1 MRPLRGLLLFKL
13 GVWAGLASAA
23 AFVKGAVPSRG
34 DAESDELSLVAVFD
48 GIEIKSRAKAFKG
61 GSMLAW
67 FGGIAVDLR
76 DAELAPD
83 AQLSVHALFGGIAIK
98 TPPGWRI
105 ESDVKA
111 LAGGVDARTPSQD
124 DPDAPVLALTGR
136 ALFGGVS
143 VGGRTAGAA
152 FADED

>member
-23 AFVKGAVPSRG
+23 AFVKGAVHSRG
-34 DAESDELSLVAVFD
+34 DADSDELSLVAVFD
-48 GIEIKSRAKAFKG
+48 GIEIKSRAKAFGG

-76 DAELAPD
+76 DAELAPG
-83 AQLSVHALFGGIAIK
+83 AQLSVHAFFGGIAIK
-98 TPPGWRI
+98 TPPDWRV
-105 ESDVKA
+105 ESHVKA
-111 LAGGVDARTPSQD
+111 LAGGVDAPTPSQD
-124 DPDAPVLALTGR
+124 DQDAPVLALTGR

-143 VGGRTAGAA
+143 VGGRAAGAA
-152 FADED
+152 VADED